1 MKFRYIT
8 IEREYGSGGTKI
20 ARRLSEVSGVP
31 CYGRE
36 ILEAVAKK
44 QGIPVERINQYE
56 EKATGSL
63 IYSMF
68 VMSRVQ
74 TGDPN
79 MLTKEGKVFLDEQL
93 EIRRLA
99 MEGPAIFLGHC
110 ASDALRDQKGV
121 IKVFIHSE
129 NEEEVKNRIA
139 KDYGIA
145 PGDVESTRRFYNK
158 KRAGYFRANTGN
170 EWKDL
175 KNYDVVLDSA
185 KLEPDIGNQY
195 GWGFQHS
202 LQQRACYR
210 PDKCIGGTARKENCT
225 YSRRNHSPEPKWRK
239 SETGIDFRTVFFGK
253 DYVQQ
258 TSQYSVNDQR
268 AEALSD
274 FTG

>member
-20 ARRLSEVSGVP
+20 GRKLSEVSGVP
-31 CYGRE
+31 CYGKE

-74 TGDPN
+74 AGDPS
-79 MLTKEGKVFLDEQL
+79 MLTTEGKVFLDEQI

-110 ASDALRDQKGV
+110 ASDALREMKGV
-121 IKVFIHSE
+121 VKVFIHSE
-129 NEEEVKNRIA
+129 NEEEIKNRITE
-139 KDYGIA
+139 DYGIA
-145 PGDVESTRRFYNK
+145 PAEVESTRRYFDK

-170 EWKDL
+170 DWNNL
-175 KNYDVVLDSA
+175 KNYDIVLDSS
-185 KLEPDIGNQY
+185 KL
-195 GWGFQHS
+195 
-202 LQQRACYR
+202 
-210 PDKCIGGTARKENCT
+210 
-225 YSRRNHSPEPKWRK
+225 
-239 SETGIDFRTVFFGK
+239 GIEGC
-253 DYVQQ
+253 
-258 TSQYSVNDQR
+258 VNVLR
-268 AEALSD
+268 GL
-274 FTG
+274 F

>member
-20 ARRLSEVSGVP
+20 ARRLSDISGVP
-31 CYGRE
+31 CYGHE

-44 QGIPVERINQYE
+44 QRIPVERINQYE

-79 MLTKEGKVFLDEQL
+79 MLTEEGKVFLDEQL

-110 ASDALRDQKGV
+110 ASDALREQKGV

-129 NEEEVKNRIA
+129 NEDEVKNRIT

-145 PGDVESTRRFYNK
+145 PAEAESTRRFYNK
-158 KRAGYFRANTGN
+158 KRSGYFRANTGK

-175 KNYDVVLDSA
+175 KNYDVVLDSS
-185 KLEPDIGNQY
+185 KL
-195 GWGFQHS
+195 
-202 LQQRACYR
+202 
-210 PDKCIGGTARKENCT
+210 
-225 YSRRNHSPEPKWRK
+225 
-239 SETGIDFRTVFFGK
+239 GIEGC
-253 DYVQQ
+253 
-258 TSQYSVNDQR
+258 VNVLKGIF
-268 AEALSD
+268 E
-274 FTG
+274 

>member
-68 VMSRVQ
+68 VMSRVP

-99 MEGPAIFLGHC
+99 MEGPSIFLGHC

-185 KLEPDIGNQY
+185 KL
-195 GWGFQHS
+195 
-202 LQQRACYR
+202 
-210 PDKCIGGTARKENCT
+210 
-225 YSRRNHSPEPKWRK
+225 
-239 SETGIDFRTVFFGK
+239 GIEGC
-253 DYVQQ
+253 
-258 TSQYSVNDQR
+258 VNILKGIF
-268 AEALSD
+268 E
-274 FTG
+274 

>member
-158 KRAGYFRANTGN
+158 KRAGYFRANTGH

-175 KNYDVVLDSA
+175 KNYDVVLDSS
-185 KLEPDIGNQY
+185 KL
-195 GWGFQHS
+195 
-202 LQQRACYR
+202 
-210 PDKCIGGTARKENCT
+210 
-225 YSRRNHSPEPKWRK
+225 
-239 SETGIDFRTVFFGK
+239 GIDGC
-253 DYVQQ
+253 
-258 TSQYSVNDQR
+258 VNV
-268 AEALSD
+268 LKGL
-274 FTG
+274 F

>member
-110 ASDALRDQKGV
+110 ASDALRDQRNV
-121 IKVFIHSE
+121 VKVFIHSE
-129 NEEEVKNRIA
+129 DEEEVKKRVIE
-139 KDYGIA
+139 DYGIA
-145 PGDVESTRRFYNK
+145 PGEVESVRRHYNK

-185 KLEPDIGNQY
+185 KL
-195 GWGFQHS
+195 
-202 LQQRACYR
+202 
-210 PDKCIGGTARKENCT
+210 
-225 YSRRNHSPEPKWRK
+225 
-239 SETGIDFRTVFFGK
+239 GIEGC
-253 DYVQQ
+253 
-258 TSQYSVNDQR
+258 VNILKGIF
-268 AEALSD
+268 E
-274 FTG
+274 

>member
-20 ARRLSEVSGVP
+20 ARSLSEVSGVP

-185 KLEPDIGNQY
+185 KL
-195 GWGFQHS
+195 
-202 LQQRACYR
+202 
-210 PDKCIGGTARKENCT
+210 
-225 YSRRNHSPEPKWRK
+225 
-239 SETGIDFRTVFFGK
+239 GIEGC
-253 DYVQQ
+253 
-258 TSQYSVNDQR
+258 VNILKGIF
-268 AEALSD
+268 E
-274 FTG
+274 

>member
-175 KNYDVVLDSA
+175 KNYDMVLDSA
-185 KLEPDIGNQY
+185 KL
-195 GWGFQHS
+195 
-202 LQQRACYR
+202 
-210 PDKCIGGTARKENCT
+210 
-225 YSRRNHSPEPKWRK
+225 
-239 SETGIDFRTVFFGK
+239 GIEGC
-253 DYVQQ
+253 
-258 TSQYSVNDQR
+258 VNILKGIF
-268 AEALSD
+268 E
-274 FTG
+274 

>member
-1 MKFRYIT
+1 MKMKFRYIT

-20 ARRLSEVSGVP
+20 ARRLSEISGVP
-31 CYGRE
+31 CYGHE

-63 IYSMF
+63 IYGMF

-79 MLTKEGKVFLDEQL
+79 MLTTEGKVFLDEQL

-110 ASDALRDQKGV
+110 ACDALKNQKGV

-129 NEEEVKNRIA
+129 DEEEVKNRIT

-145 PGDVESTRRFYNK
+145 PEEVESTRRFYNK

-170 EWKDL
+170 DWKDL
-175 KNYDVVLDSA
+175 KNYNVVLDSA
-185 KLEPDIGNQY
+185 KL
-195 GWGFQHS
+195 
-202 LQQRACYR
+202 
-210 PDKCIGGTARKENCT
+210 
-225 YSRRNHSPEPKWRK
+225 
-239 SETGIDFRTVFFGK
+239 GIEGC
-253 DYVQQ
+253 
-258 TSQYSVNDQR
+258 VNVLKGIF
-268 AEALSD
+268 E
-274 FTG
+274 

>member
-158 KRAGYFRANTGN
+158 KRAGYFRVNTGN

-185 KLEPDIGNQY
+185 KL
-195 GWGFQHS
+195 
-202 LQQRACYR
+202 
-210 PDKCIGGTARKENCT
+210 
-225 YSRRNHSPEPKWRK
+225 
-239 SETGIDFRTVFFGK
+239 GIEGC
-253 DYVQQ
+253 
-258 TSQYSVNDQR
+258 VNILKGIF
-268 AEALSD
+268 E
-274 FTG
+274 

>member
-93 EIRRLA
+93 EIRRFA

-110 ASDALRDQKGV
+110 ASDALRDQKGI

-185 KLEPDIGNQY
+185 KL
-195 GWGFQHS
+195 
-202 LQQRACYR
+202 
-210 PDKCIGGTARKENCT
+210 
-225 YSRRNHSPEPKWRK
+225 
-239 SETGIDFRTVFFGK
+239 GIEGC
-253 DYVQQ
+253 
-258 TSQYSVNDQR
+258 VNILKGIF
-268 AEALSD
+268 E
-274 FTG
+274 

>member
-129 NEEEVKNRIA
+129 NEEGVKNRIA

-185 KLEPDIGNQY
+185 KL
-195 GWGFQHS
+195 
-202 LQQRACYR
+202 
-210 PDKCIGGTARKENCT
+210 
-225 YSRRNHSPEPKWRK
+225 
-239 SETGIDFRTVFFGK
+239 GIEGC
-253 DYVQQ
+253 
-258 TSQYSVNDQR
+258 VNILKGIF
-268 AEALSD
+268 E
-274 FTG
+274 

>member
-20 ARRLSEVSGVP
+20 ARRLSEISGVP
-31 CYGRE
+31 CYGHE

-79 MLTKEGKVFLDEQL
+79 MLTEEGKVFLDEQL
-93 EIRRLA
+93 EIRRIA

-110 ASDALRDQKGV
+110 ASDALREQKGV
-121 IKVFIHSE
+121 VKVFIHSE
-129 NEEEVKNRIA
+129 DEEEVKNRIA

-145 PGDVESTRRFYNK
+145 PEEVETTRRFYNK
-158 KRAGYFRANTGN
+158 KRAGYFRANTGHD
-170 EWKDL
+170 WKDL

-185 KLEPDIGNQY
+185 KLGVEGCVNV
-195 GWGFQHS
+195 
-202 LQQRACYR
+202 L
-210 PDKCIGGTARKENCT
+210 K
-225 YSRRNHSPEPKWRK
+225 
-239 SETGIDFRTVFFGK
+239 GIF
-253 DYVQQ
+253 
-258 TSQYSVNDQR
+258 
-268 AEALSD
+268 E
-274 FTG
+274 